1 MSSCDKCN
9 HNMFCKSD
17 VWTGYI
23 CNMYG
28 YEIEKIPLENKK
40 TIFQHC
46 KYAKIKH
53 KENIHS

>member
-1 MSSCDKCN
+1 
-9 HNMFCKSD
+9 MFCKSD